1 MAIAESTG
9 RSGRKVADKPAGPCP
24 IEAGMRILGGKWT
37 GSILWH
43 LRDGPVRFNELARQ
57 LQGASKKMVNERLK
71 ELEGAKLVRRQ
82 VISTKPIA
90 VAYEITDVGRSALG
104 ILKKLIGPRNTASE
118 PDSPSILKVA
128 L

>member
-1 MAIAESTG
+1 
-9 RSGRKVADKPAGPCP
+9 
-24 IEAGMRILGGKWT
+24 MRILGGKWT

-90 VAYEITDVGRSALG
+90 VAYEITDIGRSALG
-104 ILKKLIGPRNTASE
+104 ILKKLKDWSE
-118 PDSPSILKVA
+118 EYGV
-128 L
+128 